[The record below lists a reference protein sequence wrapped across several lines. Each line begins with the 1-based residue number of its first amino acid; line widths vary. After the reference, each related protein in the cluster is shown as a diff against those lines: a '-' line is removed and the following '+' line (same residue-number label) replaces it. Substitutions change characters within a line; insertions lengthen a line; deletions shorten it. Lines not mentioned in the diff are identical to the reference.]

1 MTLHDIKLLGNVFL
15 DKKYDKKFCCIML
28 FISPL
33 DVYIIS
39 NINNNDDDDDADDDV
54 SVAVLEC
61 FMMGRV
67 ITVPKQLAHWC
78 PRH

>member
-1 MTLHDIKLLGNVFL
+1 
-15 DKKYDKKFCCIML
+15 ML

-33 DVYIIS
+33 DVDIIS
-39 NINNNDDDDDADDDV
+39 NINNNDDDEDDADDDV

-67 ITVPKQLAHWC
+67 ITVPKQLAH
-78 PRH
+78 